1 MMGLPASREI
11 RMQTHPPDE
20 ILATYQR
27 YVDTRNRVEAGEL
40 PWDALAAF
48 FTDGATFIDPAW
60 GRIEGIQAIRRF
72 LVDSMAGLE
81 DWEFPHEWAM
91 VDGDRLVAR
100 WQNRLPGRRADG
112 SYYQAPGYSFLRYA
126 GNGRFSY
133 EEDLLNMVHVGE
145 LIRESG
151 WKPPAT
157 FNAPPRHP
165 RR

>member
-1 MMGLPASREI
+1 MPA
-11 RMQTHPPDE
+11 HPPDE
-20 ILATYQR
+20 ILATYHR
-27 YVDTRNRVEAGEL
+27 YVDTRNRVEKGEL
-40 PWDALAAF
+40 AWDALADF
-48 FTDGATFIDPAW
+48 FTDDATFIDPAW

-72 LVDSMAGLE
+72 LIDSMAGLE

-91 VDGDRLVAR
+91 VDGDRLIAR

-112 SYYQAPGYSFLRYA
+112 TPYQAPGYSFLRYA
-126 GNGRFSY
+126 GGGRFSY

-151 WKPPAT
+151 WKPTAA
-157 FNAPPRHP
+157 FNFPPRHP

>member
-1 MMGLPASREI
+1 MPAY
-11 RMQTHPPDE
+11 PPAE
-20 ILATYQR
+20 ILATYRR
-27 YVDTRNRVEAGEL
+27 YVDTRNRVEKGEL

-48 FTDGATFIDPAW
+48 FTDDATFIDPAW
-60 GRIEGIQAIRRF
+60 GRVEGIQAIRRF

-91 VDGDRLVAR
+91 VDGDRLIAR

-112 SYYQAPGYSFLRYA
+112 TYYEAPGYSFLRYV
-126 GNGRFSY
+126 GGGRFSY
-133 EEDLLNMVHVGE
+133 EEDLLNMVHIGE

-151 WKPPAT
+151 WKPPAS
-157 FNAPPRHP
+157 FNPPPRHP

>member
-1 MMGLPASREI
+1 MAS
-11 RMQTHPPDE
+11 HPPEE

-27 YVDTRNRVEAGEL
+27 YVETRDRVVAGAQ

-48 FTDGATFIDPAW
+48 FTDDATFIDPAW
-60 GRIEGIQAIRRF
+60 GRIEGIAAIREF
-72 LVDSMAGLE
+72 LVESMQGLE
-81 DWEFPHEWAM
+81 DWEFPHEWSM
-91 VDGDRLVAR
+91 VDGDRLIAR

-112 SYYQAPGYSFLRYA
+112 TPYEAPGYSFLRYV
-126 GNGRFSY
+126 GDGRFSY

-151 WKPPAT
+151 WKPPAD
-157 FNAPPRHP
+157 FNAPPRSP

>member
-1 MMGLPASREI
+1 MPRFPRE
-11 RMQTHPPDE
+11 E
-20 ILATYQR
+20 ILASYER
-27 YVDTRNRVEAGEL
+27 YVATRRRVEAGQAS
-40 PWDALAAF
+40 WDALAAF
-48 FTDGATFIDPAW
+48 FTDDATFIDPAW
-60 GRIEGIQAIRRF
+60 GRVEGIAAIREF
-72 LVDSMAGLE
+72 LVESMAGLE

-91 VDGDRLVAR
+91 VEGDRLIAR

-112 SYYQAPGYSFLRYA
+112 SCYEAPGYSMLVYA
-126 GNGRFSY
+126 GGGRFSF

-151 WKPPAT
+151 WKPPAN